1 MHASE
6 KTFLKM
12 KVSILLI
19 LSIVGIIAI
28 DAKIKSGSV
37 KLMGKLGKRLS
48 LKLLKKLASGAAK
61 STIAASMMEEI
72 GVKNHGRSWNM
83 DYYDQKFQTIQAT
96 FEMVEEKLEHL
107 SIAVEQIELTM
118 GSSKTNNIIM
128 KSVLFVFLA
137 LTMSGLAFALWKM
150 RNNIYLKRMRA
161 LINNLA
167 SLKTDYKNR
176 MHVLRTKEDVEL
188 QIRREAEMHDHLNSI
203 HRSPLSHDSIRQETE
218 L

>member
-1 MHASE
+1 M
-6 KTFLKM
+6 KLTFIII
-12 KVSILLI
+12 ILLFGSTI
-19 LSIVGIIAI
+19 S
-28 DAKIKSGSV
+28 DAKVKSATAKV
-37 KLMGKLGKRLS
+37 MGKLGKKIS

-72 GVKNHGRSWNM
+72 GVTNHRGSWNM

-107 SIAVEQIELTM
+107 SIAVEQIEMKM
-118 GSSKTNNIIM
+118 GVSTTHNIIM
-128 KSVLFVFLA
+128 KSILFVCLA
-137 LTMSGLAFALWKM
+137 LTMGGLAFALWKM

-176 MHVLRTKEDVEL
+176 LHVLRTKEDVEF

-203 HRSPLSHDSIRQETE
+203 HRSPINCDPIRQETE
-218 L
+218 I